1 MKIYELMED
10 AEHFYISSELL
21 MGGEL
26 YERIVKI
33 KKFSEQKAAQIIHQ
47 VLLAISYMHS
57 QNIIHRWV
65 TRYLNELLET

>member
-10 AEHFYISSELL
+10 SEHYYISSELL

-33 KKFSEQKAAQIIHQ
+33 KSFSEQKAAHIINQ

-57 QNIIHRWV
+57 QNIIHR
-65 TRYLNELLET
+65 